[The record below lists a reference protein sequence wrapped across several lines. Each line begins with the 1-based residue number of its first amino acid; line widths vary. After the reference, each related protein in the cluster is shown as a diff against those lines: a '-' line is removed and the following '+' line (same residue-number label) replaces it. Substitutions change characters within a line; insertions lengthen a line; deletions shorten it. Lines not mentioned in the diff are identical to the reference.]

1 MNDIGPR
8 IVGALF
14 FALFVGGVTRIIV
27 KPTPHLASRLRPYT
41 ASSRSILGRSPEA
54 SLGTGHAPTSSPH
67 GVAQRL
73 FRPIVESLVNSVM
86 KIFGSAFDDVTL
98 SLRLKQAGVLP
109 DVPDA
114 DRAHE
119 YRIRQVGSGLG
130 WAVCTGLVAAVIGIP
145 PSLAVIAALGGGFI
159 GVTRISGNVG
169 KKTEDRRARMR
180 VELYTVN
187 QLMAIYLRTSGSPVL
202 AAQRLVRRGRGSVI
216 DELNEA
222 LRLHT
227 RGMAASRAFG
237 RIADQTPE
245 PFAARTYKLL
255 ASGSERGADLAQA
268 LLSLSEDVREHRRTE
283 VKRGATKRQA
293 AILLPILIFL
303 APTMLLFIAAPLPS
317 LIFQNIK

>member
-1 MNDIGPR
+1 MEEIGPR
-8 IVGALF
+8 LVGAMF
-14 FALFVGGVTRIIV
+14 FAFFVAGVARIIV
-27 KPTPHLASRLRPYT
+27 KPTPHLAGRLRPYT
-41 ASSRSILGRSPEA
+41 AASRSTLGRSPEA
-54 SLGTGHAPTSSPH
+54 QLVASHAPVSTPQ

-73 FRPIVESLVNSVM
+73 YRPIVESLANSMM
-86 KIFGSAFDDVTL
+86 KVFGSAFDDAAL
-98 SLRLKQAGVLP
+98 GLRLKQAGVLP
-109 DVPDA
+109 DVADA

-119 YRIRQVGSGLG
+119 FRVRQVGGALMWSVG
-130 WAVCTGLVAAVIGIP
+130 AGLVAIVIGLPPALAITLALAGGVIGI
-145 PSLAVIAALGGGFI
+145 
-159 GVTRISGNVG
+159 TRQSGNVG
-169 KKTEDRRARMR
+169 KHVEARRERMR

-202 AAQRLVRRGRGSVI
+202 AAQRLVRRGRGAVI

-227 RGMAASRAFG
+227 RGMAASRAFN

-317 LIFQNIK
+317 LVFQNIR